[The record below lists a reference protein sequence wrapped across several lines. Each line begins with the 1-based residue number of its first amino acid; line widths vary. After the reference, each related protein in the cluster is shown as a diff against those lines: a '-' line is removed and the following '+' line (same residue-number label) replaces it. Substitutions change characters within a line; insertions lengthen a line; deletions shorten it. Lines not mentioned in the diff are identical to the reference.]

1 METATPRHPINLAF
15 LTACISRRSGG
26 LLECIRGLGQE
37 LMQNREVA
45 VEIMSLQDQFSAE
58 DSALLL
64 PLKVRLFKPSGPSRF
79 GYSPGLL
86 PALLN
91 SQSDIIHLHG
101 LWTYPSVA
109 TLRWTRRTQRP
120 HLISPQ
126 GMLDTWAL
134 RNSWWKKKIAG
145 WLYEGANLRNAA
157 CIHAVCRSE
166 AEAFRDYGLKNPIC
180 IVPNGIDLPQKGY
193 ACLPTWADRIEPGR
207 KVLLYLGR
215 LHLKKNIHNLLRAWA
230 LLQQNNV
237 QEIAQWALVIAGC
250 DNGDGYEE
258 EMKEIASGLNGNG
271 KVCFVGPQFF
281 EDNEACYYYSQAFI
295 LPSFSEGMPMVVL
308 KAFAH
313 AKPVL
318 MTPKC
323 NLPEGFNASA
333 AICIEPSA
341 ESIASGLRQLFE
353 MSDTDRHAMG
363 LRGRKLVEERFTWP
377 KVASHMWHVYEWVL
391 GGGTPPP
398 TVLTK

>member
-91 SQSDIIHLHG
+91 SQSDIIHHHG

-215 LHLKKNIHNLLRAWA
+215 LHLKKTFTICCARGRFYSKTMFKKLRSGLWLLR
-230 LLQQNNV
+230 V
-237 QEIAQWALVIAGC
+237 VIMETG
-250 DNGDGYEE
+250 
-258 EMKEIASGLNGNG
+258 MK
-271 KVCFVGPQFF
+271 K
-281 EDNEACYYYSQAFI
+281 
-295 LPSFSEGMPMVVL
+295 
-308 KAFAH
+308 
-313 AKPVL
+313 
-318 MTPKC
+318 
-323 NLPEGFNASA
+323 
-333 AICIEPSA
+333 
-341 ESIASGLRQLFE
+341 R
-353 MSDTDRHAMG
+353 
-363 LRGRKLVEERFTWP
+363 
-377 KVASHMWHVYEWVL
+377 
-391 GGGTPPP
+391 
-398 TVLTK
+398 